1 LSIAAGVRSL
11 VGEARRLGSEIR
23 DDVDPA
29 SVGPVAVSG
38 MLAEQLAKELGA
50 GAAPGAV
57 VVGGV
62 ELVARAEALVRIVA
76 GDPTPDDERLVRAAD
91 AEGVPVVIVQLWP
104 QAEWTAPF
112 VLTPFVVECRTGE
125 GFPVA
130 VIADRIVEATENA
143 VTLAARAP
151 VLEEASRS
159 GIVKGSVRRAALIG
173 LVGSRL
179 GASRPLLTFEQ
190 VRMLSQLR
198 TGSAARPASDEL
210 QVRAAAAAGVLAA
223 GFAFRGVARSLRAVV
238 PAPVAHAAVA
248 AAGTWALAKAYE
260 LVEPRLPTD

>member
-1 LSIAAGVRSL
+1 LSIAAGVRAL
-11 VGEARRLGSEIR
+11 VGEARGLGSTIR
-23 DDVDPA
+23 EDVDPA

-38 MLAEQLAKELGA
+38 MLAEQLVKELGA
-50 GAAPGAV
+50 GASPGAV

-62 ELVARAEALVRIVA
+62 ETVARAEALVRIVA
-76 GDPTPDDERLVRAAD
+76 GDPTAEDDELVRAAD
-91 AEGVPVVIVQLWP
+91 AAGVPVVIVQLWP
-104 QAEWTAPF
+104 QADWTAPF

-130 VIADRIVEATENA
+130 EIADRIVEATESA
-143 VTLAARAP
+143 VALAARAP

-179 GASRPLLTFEQ
+179 GASRPLLTLEQ

-198 TGSAARPASDEL
+198 TGSAGRPASDEL
-210 QVRAAAAAGVLAA
+210 QVRAAAAAGVLAT
-223 GFAFRGVARSLRAVV
+223 GFAFRSVARSLRSAL
-238 PAPVAHAAVA
+238 PAPLAHAAVA

-260 LVEPRLPTD
+260 LVEPRLRSE